1 MNSYVTGSMIRTL
14 REKEN
19 MTQAELAERLSVSNK
34 TVSKWENGKGLP
46 DITLLEPLA
55 KALNVSVIELIS
67 GYTVVNRN
75 TSANMKR
82 GEWYVCPV
90 CGNVIHT
97 MGRTV
102 VSCCGI
108 TLPPLEAEEADENHT
123 IACEK
128 IDGEYY
134 VTVDH
139 PMNKDHYICFIAYAT
154 DSRIQVEKLY
164 AEQEAAC
171 RFRMAGH
178 GKLFCYCNHHGL
190 FERKL

>member
-1 MNSYVTGSMIRTL
+1 MNSYVTGSMIWSL
-14 REKEN
+14 REQRN
-19 MTQAELAERLSVSNK
+19 MTQTELADRLNVSNK

-46 DITLLEPLA
+46 DITLLEPLSQ
-55 KALNVSVIELIS
+55 ALNVSLIELIA